1 MATFFLA
8 MDMYTLGR
16 PLSRDVS
23 ACFISEVHVTNW
35 GNWAAQ
41 QLQYQPTGRQNVSKM
56 LYKTSQLSG
65 CTRV

>member
-41 QLQYQPTGRQNVSKM
+41 QLQYQPTGRQNV
-56 LYKTSQLSG
+56 
-65 CTRV
+65 